1 MAPSLSTETILRI
14 AKMKRLALLTTLF
27 LSVTPALADEHPMA
41 DGTVTKID
49 TQWNKV
55 TIDHGPLENLDMPAM
70 KMVFVVAD
78 PVMLEGLSEGTKVRF
93 AADRMNGKLTVTEI
107 EVQ

>member
-1 MAPSLSTETILRI
+1 MKILTLI
-14 AKMKRLALLTTLF
+14 AALALTAT
-27 LSVTPALADEHPMA
+27 SALADGDHPMA
-41 DGTVTKID
+41 TGTVTKVD

-78 PVMLEGLSEGTKVRF
+78 PAMLDGLSEGSQVKF
-93 AADRMNGKLTVTEI
+93 LADRVNGKLTVTEI
-107 EVQ
+107 EAE

>member
-1 MAPSLSTETILRI
+1 MKILTLV
-14 AKMKRLALLTTLF
+14 AALALTAT
-27 LSVTPALADEHPMA
+27 SALADGDHPMA
-41 DGTVTKID
+41 TGTVTKVD

-78 PVMLEGLSEGTKVRF
+78 PAMLDGLSEGSQVNF
-93 AADRMNGKLTVTEI
+93 LADRVNGKLTVTEI
-107 EVQ
+107 EVE

>member
-1 MAPSLSTETILRI
+1 MKLLSI
-14 AKMKRLALLTTLF
+14 AAALV
-27 LSVTPALADEHPMA
+27 LSATAAFAQDDDGMST
-41 DGTVTKID
+41 GTVTKVD

-78 PVMLEGLSEGTKVRF
+78 AAMLDGLAEGTEIRF
-93 AADRMNGKLTVTEI
+93 TADRVNGKLTVTEM
-107 EVQ
+107 EQQ

>member
-1 MAPSLSTETILRI
+1 
-14 AKMKRLALLTTLF
+14 MKLLPLLTALV
-27 LSVTPALADEHPMA
+27 LSVTPALAEGEHPMA

-78 PVMLEGLSEGTKVRF
+78 AAMLEGLSEGTKVRF
-93 AADRMNGKLTVTEI
+93 VADRMNGKLTVTEI

>member
-1 MAPSLSTETILRI
+1 MKLLSFAAI
-14 AKMKRLALLTTLF
+14 AAIAVSGAL
-27 LSVTPALADEHPMA
+27 SAGEHPMA
-41 DGTVTKID
+41 TGTVTKVD

-78 PVMLEGLSEGTKVRF
+78 PSMLEGLSEGTQILF
-93 AADRMNGKLTVTEI
+93 TADRVNGKLTVTEI

>member
-1 MAPSLSTETILRI
+1 MKLLSMLAVAAVAASSAFAEGAP
-14 AKMKRLALLTTLF
+14 
-27 LSVTPALADEHPMA
+27 PMA
-41 DGTVTKID
+41 DGTVTKVD

-70 KMVFVVAD
+70 KMVFVVAE
-78 PVMLEGLSEGTKVRF
+78 PEMLEGLSEGTKVRF

-107 EVQ
+107 EIQ

>member
-1 MAPSLSTETILRI
+1 MKLLSL
-14 AKMKRLALLTTLF
+14 AA
-27 LSVTPALADEHPMA
+27 ALAMSATSVLAEIDQPMSS
-41 DGTVTKID
+41 GTVTKVD

-78 PVMLEGLSEGTKVRF
+78 PAMLEGLSEGSQVKF
-93 AADRMNGKLTVTEI
+93 QADRVKGKLTVTEI
-107 EVQ
+107 EVE

>member
-1 MAPSLSTETILRI
+1 
-14 AKMKRLALLTTLF
+14 
-27 LSVTPALADEHPMA
+27 
-41 DGTVTKID
+41 VTKVD

-78 PVMLEGLSEGTKVRF
+78 AAMLDGLAEGTEIRF
-93 AADRMNGKLTVTEI
+93 TADRVNGKLTVTEM
-107 EVQ
+107 EQQ

>member
-1 MAPSLSTETILRI
+1 MT
-14 AKMKRLALLTTLF
+14 
-27 LSVTPALADEHPMA
+27 
-41 DGTVTKID
+41 DGTVTKVD

-78 PVMLEGLSEGTKVRF
+78 PAMLEGLSEGTKVRF
-93 AADRMNGKLTVTEI
+93 VADRMNGKLTVTEI

>member
-1 MAPSLSTETILRI
+1 MKLLS
-14 AKMKRLALLTTLF
+14 MLAAVV
-27 LSVTPALADEHPMA
+27 LSVSPALAEGDHPMT
-41 DGTVTKID
+41 DGTVTKVD

-78 PVMLEGLSEGTKVRF
+78 PAMLEGLSEGTKVRF
-93 AADRMNGKLTVTEI
+93 VADRMNGKLTVTEI
-107 EVQ
+107 KVQ

>member
-1 MAPSLSTETILRI
+1 MKILTLVAALGLTATST
-14 AKMKRLALLTTLF
+14 
-27 LSVTPALADEHPMA
+27 LADGDHPMA
-41 DGTVTKID
+41 TGTVTKVD

-78 PVMLEGLSEGTKVRF
+78 PAMLGGLSEGSQVNF
-93 AADRMNGKLTVTEI
+93 LADRVNGKLTVTEI
-107 EVQ
+107 EVE